1 MGSMYAAL
9 RKDMTL
15 GSTKTARLS
24 DFDETDPYYF
34 VVKEKDQILAEGELF
49 MIKLKL
55 DESFLY
61 RPIKKIAK
69 DRTTMVATIEY

>member
-15 GSTKTARLS
+15 GSTKTTRLS

-34 VVKEKDQILAEGELF
+34 VVKENDQILTEGELF

-61 RPIKKIAK
+61 RPIKRVTR
-69 DRTTMVATIEY
+69 DRTTMIATIEY

>member
-15 GSTKTARLS
+15 GSAKTAKLS

-34 VVKEKDQILAEGELF
+34 VVKEKDKTLAEGELF

-61 RPIKKIAK
+61 RPIKRITK
-69 DRTTMVATIEY
+69 DRTTMVATLEY

>member
-15 GSTKTARLS
+15 GSIKTARLS

-34 VVKEKDQILAEGELF
+34 VAKEKDKTLAEGELY

-61 RPIKKIAK
+61 RPIKRVTR